1 MVCANA
7 IINAELVGAPTHGL
21 SRLKMYCDR
30 INKKVINPQPK
41 LKIKKGDEVIVVTGK
56 DKGKKGTVLEV
67 FPLES
72 RVKVQ
77 GVNLV
82 KRHRRPTQT
91 SPGGIDSVEASMHIS
106 NVAHVDPDSGKAT
119 RVGYRLEEGNKV
131 RVAKASG
138 KVIS

>member
-1 MVCANA
+1 M
-7 IINAELVGAPTHGL
+7 
-21 SRLKMYCDR
+21 
-30 INKKVINPQPK
+30 QPK
-41 LKIKKGDEVIVVTGK
+41 LKIKKGDEVIIVTGK

-67 FPLES
+67 LPMES

-91 SPGGIDSVEASMHIS
+91 APGGIDSVEASMHIS

-119 RVGYRLEEGNKV
+119 RVGYRFEEGNKV

>member
-1 MVCANA
+1 M
-7 IINAELVGAPTHGL
+7 
-21 SRLKMYCDR
+21 
-30 INKKVINPQPK
+30 QPK
-41 LKIKKGDEVIVVTGK
+41 LKIKKGDEVIIVTGK

-67 FPLES
+67 FPMES

-77 GVNLV
+77 GINLV

>member
-1 MVCANA
+1 M
-7 IINAELVGAPTHGL
+7 
-21 SRLKMYCDR
+21 
-30 INKKVINPQPK
+30 QPK
-41 LKIKKGDEVIVVTGK
+41 LKIKKGDEVIIVTGK
-56 DKGKKGTVLEV
+56 DKGKKGMVIEVL
-67 FPLES
+67 PMES

-106 NVAHVDPDSGKAT
+106 NVAHVDPESGKAT
-119 RVGYRLEEGNKV
+119 RIGYRVEKGNKV

>member
-1 MVCANA
+1 M
-7 IINAELVGAPTHGL
+7 
-21 SRLKMYCDR
+21 
-30 INKKVINPQPK
+30 QPK
-41 LKIKKGDEVIVVTGK
+41 LKIKKGDEVIIVTGK

-67 FPLES
+67 LPMES

-91 SPGGIDSVEASMHIS
+91 SPGGIDSFEALVHIS

-119 RVGYRLEEGNKV
+119 RVGYRVEEGNKV
-131 RVAKASG
+131 RVAKTSG

>member
-1 MVCANA
+1 M
-7 IINAELVGAPTHGL
+7 
-21 SRLKMYCDR
+21 
-30 INKKVINPQPK
+30 QPK
-41 LKIKKGDEVIVVTGK
+41 LKIKKGDEVIIVTGK
-56 DKGKKGTVLEV
+56 DKGKKGMVLEV
-67 FPLES
+67 IPSDS

-119 RVGYRLEEGNKV
+119 RVGYRLEEDNKV

>member
-1 MVCANA
+1 M
-7 IINAELVGAPTHGL
+7 
-21 SRLKMYCDR
+21 
-30 INKKVINPQPK
+30 QPK
-41 LKIKKGDEVIVVTGK
+41 LKIKKGDEVIIVTGK
-56 DKGKKGTVLEV
+56 DKGKKGMVLEV
-67 FPLES
+67 FPTES

-77 GVNLV
+77 GANLV

-119 RVGYRLEEGNKV
+119 RVGYRVEEGNKV
-131 RVAKASG
+131 RVAKTSG

>member
-1 MVCANA
+1 M
-7 IINAELVGAPTHGL
+7 
-21 SRLKMYCDR
+21 K
-30 INKKVINPQPK
+30 QK

-56 DKGKKGTVLEV
+56 DKGKKGQVLEV
-67 FPLES
+67 LPTKS

-77 GVNLV
+77 GINLV

-91 SPGGIDSVEASMHIS
+91 SPGGIDSFEASMHIS
-106 NVAHVDPDSGKAT
+106 NVALVDPDSGKAT
-119 RVGYRLEEGNKV
+119 RVGYRVEDKNKV

>member
-1 MVCANA
+1 M
-7 IINAELVGAPTHGL
+7 
-21 SRLKMYCDR
+21 
-30 INKKVINPQPK
+30 QPK
-41 LKIKKGDEVIVVTGK
+41 LKIKKGDEVIIVTGK

-67 FPLES
+67 LPMES

-91 SPGGIDSVEASMHIS
+91 SPGGIDSVEASLHIS

-119 RVGYRLEEGNKV
+119 RIGYRVEKGNKV
-131 RVAKASG
+131 RIAKASG

>member
-1 MVCANA
+1 M
-7 IINAELVGAPTHGL
+7 
-21 SRLKMYCDR
+21 
-30 INKKVINPQPK
+30 QPK
-41 LKIKKGDEVIVVTGK
+41 LKIKKGDEVIIVTGK

-67 FPLES
+67 LPMES

-91 SPGGIDSVEASMHIS
+91 SPGGIDNVEASMHIS
-106 NVAHVDPDSGKAT
+106 NVAHVDPESGKAT
-119 RVGYRLEEGNKV
+119 RIGYRVEKGNKV

>member
-1 MVCANA
+1 M
-7 IINAELVGAPTHGL
+7 
-21 SRLKMYCDR
+21 
-30 INKKVINPQPK
+30 QPK
-41 LKIKKGDEVIVVTGK
+41 LKIKKGDEVIIVTGK

-67 FPLES
+67 LPMES

-91 SPGGIDSVEASMHIS
+91 SPGGIDNVEASMHIS
-106 NVAHVDPDSGKAT
+106 NVAHVDPESGKAT

>member
-1 MVCANA
+1 M
-7 IINAELVGAPTHGL
+7 
-21 SRLKMYCDR
+21 
-30 INKKVINPQPK
+30 QPK
-41 LKIKKGDEVIVVTGK
+41 LKIKKGDEVIIVTGK
-56 DKGKKGTVLEV
+56 DKGKKGTVIEV
-67 FPLES
+67 LPLES

-119 RVGYRLEEGNKV
+119 RIGYRVEKGNKV

>member
-1 MVCANA
+1 M
-7 IINAELVGAPTHGL
+7 
-21 SRLKMYCDR
+21 
-30 INKKVINPQPK
+30 QPK
-41 LKIKKGDEVIVVTGK
+41 LKIKKGDEVIIVTGK

-67 FPLES
+67 LPMES

-91 SPGGIDSVEASMHIS
+91 SPGGIDNVEASMHIS

-119 RVGYRLEEGNKV
+119 RVGYRFEEGNKV

>member
-1 MVCANA
+1 M
-7 IINAELVGAPTHGL
+7 
-21 SRLKMYCDR
+21 
-30 INKKVINPQPK
+30 QPK

-67 FPLES
+67 LPMES

-91 SPGGIDSVEASMHIS
+91 SPGGIDNVEASMHIS
-106 NVAHVDPDSGKAT
+106 NVAHVDPESGKAT
-119 RVGYRLEEGNKV
+119 RIGYRVEKGNKV

>member
-1 MVCANA
+1 M
-7 IINAELVGAPTHGL
+7 
-21 SRLKMYCDR
+21 
-30 INKKVINPQPK
+30 QPK
-41 LKIKKGDEVIVVTGK
+41 LKIKKGDEVIIVTGK

-67 FPLES
+67 LPMES

-91 SPGGIDSVEASMHIS
+91 SPGGIDSVEASLHIS

-119 RVGYRLEEGNKV
+119 RIGYRVEKGNKV

-138 KVIS
+138 KVLS

>member
-1 MVCANA
+1 MM
-7 IINAELVGAPTHGL
+7 
-21 SRLKMYCDR
+21 R
-30 INKKVINPQPK
+30 PK
-41 LKIKKGDEVIVVTGK
+41 FKIKKGDEVIVVTGK
-56 DKGKKGTVLEV
+56 DKGKKGQVLEV
-67 FPLES
+67 MPLES

-91 SPGGIDSVEASMHIS
+91 APGGIDTFEAPMHIS
-106 NVAHVDPDSGKAT
+106 NVAHIDPESGKAT
-119 RVGYRLEEGNKV
+119 RVGYRIENENKV

>member
-1 MVCANA
+1 M
-7 IINAELVGAPTHGL
+7 
-21 SRLKMYCDR
+21 
-30 INKKVINPQPK
+30 QPK

-56 DKGKKGTVLEV
+56 DKGKKGQVLEV
-67 FPLES
+67 LPTKS

-77 GVNLV
+77 GINLV

-91 SPGGIDSVEASMHIS
+91 SPGGIDNFEASMHIS
-106 NVAHVDPDSGKAT
+106 NVALVDPDSGKAT
-119 RVGYRLEEGNKV
+119 RVGFSVEDGNKV

>member
-1 MVCANA
+1 M
-7 IINAELVGAPTHGL
+7 
-21 SRLKMYCDR
+21 
-30 INKKVINPQPK
+30 QPK
-41 LKIKKGDEVIVVTGK
+41 LKIKKGDEVIIVTGK

-67 FPLES
+67 LPMES

-91 SPGGIDSVEASMHIS
+91 SPGGIDSIEASMHIS
-106 NVAHVDPDSGKAT
+106 NVAHVDPETGKAT
-119 RVGYRLEEGNKV
+119 RVGYRIEESNKV

>member
-1 MVCANA
+1 M
-7 IINAELVGAPTHGL
+7 
-21 SRLKMYCDR
+21 
-30 INKKVINPQPK
+30 QPK
-41 LKIKKGDEVIVVTGK
+41 LKIKKGDEVIIVTGK
-56 DKGKKGTVLEV
+56 DKGKKGTVIEV
-67 FPLES
+67 LPMES

-91 SPGGIDSVEASMHIS
+91 SPGGIDSFEASMHIS

>member
-1 MVCANA
+1 MM
-7 IINAELVGAPTHGL
+7 
-21 SRLKMYCDR
+21 R
-30 INKKVINPQPK
+30 PK
-41 LKIKKGDEVIVVTGK
+41 FKIKKGDEVIVVTGK
-56 DKGKKGTVLEV
+56 DKGKKGQVLEV
-67 FPLES
+67 MPFES

-91 SPGGIDSVEASMHIS
+91 APGGIDTFEAPMHIS
-106 NVAHVDPDSGKAT
+106 NVAHIDPESGKAT
-119 RVGYRLEEGNKV
+119 RVGYRIENENKV

>member
-1 MVCANA
+1 M
-7 IINAELVGAPTHGL
+7 
-21 SRLKMYCDR
+21 
-30 INKKVINPQPK
+30 QPK
-41 LKIKKGDEVIVVTGK
+41 LKIKKGDEVIIVTGK

-91 SPGGIDSVEASMHIS
+91 ARGGIDSVEASLHIS

-119 RVGYRLEEGNKV
+119 RVGYRLEAGNIV